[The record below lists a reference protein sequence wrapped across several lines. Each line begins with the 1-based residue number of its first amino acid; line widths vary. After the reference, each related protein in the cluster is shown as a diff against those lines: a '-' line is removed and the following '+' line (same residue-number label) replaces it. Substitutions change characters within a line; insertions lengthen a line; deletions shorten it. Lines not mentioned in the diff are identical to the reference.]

1 MTVAS
6 PRGFTAARGPE
17 PDRCEARSKG
27 YLGQRG
33 SAVPASRPAQGSAVP
48 PSSPA
53 RGKPQTRNC
62 RNPRR
67 GPGIPGKGRFF
78 PVAPGA
84 VALAIVVTVTVPV
97 ESSVPLG
104 VTEPGETL
112 QAASRGAPEQVART
126 CVFEVRGS
134 DCGLTIERVRLVATT
149 SVLLVVGFSG
159 FPTTNPRRIK
169 RPIRRG
175 YRLPQ
180 KAADLNAGGP
190 RLYLPQRW

>member
-1 MTVAS
+1 M
-6 PRGFTAARGPE
+6 
-17 PDRCEARSKG
+17 
-27 YLGQRG
+27 
-33 SAVPASRPAQGSAVP
+33 P

-126 CVFEVRGS
+126 CVLQVRGIS
-134 DCGLTIERVRLVATT
+134 KGR
-149 SVLLVVGFSG
+149 
-159 FPTTNPRRIK
+159 
-169 RPIRRG
+169 
-175 YRLPQ
+175 
-180 KAADLNAGGP
+180 AADLKGGGSRLNSFFALQP
-190 RLYLPQRW
+190 RENLLTCCRAPELLQNRLLFDR